1 MIHLHFFISSTIFDL
16 VSLTWETLHSKVQEC
31 LSNYNAISNIKKGK
45 YVKCSTKKD
54 LEIKSGGFIQIAV
67 ITSYHRVNL
76 IDGEMTKVSKLF
88 HHDVPYIVLYPSLS
102 RPNLR

>member
-1 MIHLHFFISSTIFDL
+1 M
-16 VSLTWETLHSKVQEC
+16 TWESLHSKVQEC

-67 ITSYHRVNL
+67 ITSYQRVNL
-76 IDGEMTKVSKLF
+76 IDGEMTKVSQLF
-88 HHDVPYIVLYPSLS
+88 HHDVPLPLA
-102 RPNLR
+102 